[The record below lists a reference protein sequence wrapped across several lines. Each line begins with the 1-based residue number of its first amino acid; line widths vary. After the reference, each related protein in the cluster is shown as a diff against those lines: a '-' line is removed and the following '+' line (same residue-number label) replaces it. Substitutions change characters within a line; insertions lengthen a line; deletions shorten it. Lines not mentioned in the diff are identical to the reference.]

1 MGERDLLDQRV
12 SKLNVQTYYLGY
24 KIMIIKWEH
33 IKVLE
38 EGLAQEMLSI

>member
-12 SKLNVQTYYLGY
+12 SKLNVHTYYLGY
-24 KIMIIKWEH
+24 KLVIIKWKHTE
-33 IKVLE
+33 VLE